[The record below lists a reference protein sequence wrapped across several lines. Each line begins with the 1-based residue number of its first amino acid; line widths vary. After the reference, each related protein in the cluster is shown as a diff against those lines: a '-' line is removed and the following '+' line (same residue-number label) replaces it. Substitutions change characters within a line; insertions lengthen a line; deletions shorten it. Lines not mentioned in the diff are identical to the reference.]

1 MIVYNYVN
9 VRLGRLYNQN
19 EEVDGS
25 GGGGG
30 GAGGREWGGGGCSI
44 NICSENECH
53 GEQRLDPLLL
63 AEDGTSETMSLE
75 VYWLV
80 CRMKTIVRKLDI
92 CSCSSLH
99 KGFGRKVTGYNY
111 I

>member
-1 MIVYNYVN
+1 MYNYVN

-25 GGGGG
+25 GGRGGRGVGVGGG
-30 GAGGREWGGGGCSI
+30 VGCSI
-44 NICSENECH
+44 NNCSENECH

-63 AEDGTSETMSLE
+63 AEDGASETMAPE

-80 CRMKTIVRKLDI
+80 CRMKTIVR
-92 CSCSSLH
+92 
-99 KGFGRKVTGYNY
+99 
-111 I
+111 